1 MNQLIQSYTTRLAQL
16 NRGARE
22 LYDGERDIIQ
32 EILAAYKKLDN

>member
-1 MNQLIQSYTTRLAQL
+1 MNQLIAQYTTRLAQL

-32 EILAAYKKLDN
+32 DILSAYWALDN